1 MPAEELKQEELGK
14 DGTSNPRLKTKLA
27 INNLNTFASL
37 EGRREKSQTRH
48 IFKLPKHPESRG
60 DDSLI
65 SKDRSRDIVQMAL

>member
-1 MPAEELKQEELGK
+1 LQAEELKPEN
-14 DGTSNPRLKTKLA
+14 DTSKPTLKTKLA
-27 INNLNTFASL
+27 INNLNKFASL

-65 SKDRSRDIVQMAL
+65 SKDRSRDIVQMVL